1 MIKIKH
7 LVLLITITATVLV
20 IANFYINTKYQSYV
34 EVNNTTTGMYA
45 LIGDK
50 MYTLNELQLEKEPN
64 YGMER

>member
-7 LVLLITITATVLV
+7 LALLITITATVLV
-20 IANFYINTKYQSYV
+20 IANFYINTKYQNYV
-34 EVNNTTTGMYA
+34 EVNNTTTGKYA

>member
-7 LVLLITITATVLV
+7 LALLITITATVLV
-20 IANFYINTKYQSYV
+20 IANFYINTKYQNYV

>member
-7 LVLLITITATVLV
+7 LALLITITATVLV

>member
-7 LVLLITITATVLV
+7 LALLITITATVLV
-20 IANFYINTKYQSYV
+20 IGNFYINNKYQNYV
-34 EVNNTTTGMYA
+34 EVNNTTTGKYA